1 MLTVAYQRGDVVGQ
15 LQRRKQVIA
24 LADGGG
30 QGLTVGPLQIVG
42 LGVLRGGQS
51 ALGLGA
57 VGAADLDA
65 GVLPQTELGGIVV
78 QRLNARQTASDT
90 FTRPWV
96 EP

>member
-65 GVLPQTELGGIVV
+65 GVLPQTELGAFCPVSFLFKLQI
-78 QRLNARQTASDT
+78 L
-90 FTRPWV
+90 FLLF
-96 EP
+96 